1 MAIRKVLTKKVRSTR
16 SRKPVVARRA
26 NPAKRHIAP
35 EAIDWSLALRSI
47 NVEHIERLSGAVN
60 LPPIK
65 VWEYAPGRFRGID
78 GFHRS
83 GVAKERGD
91 KDVEVIVRHFPA
103 GKQGDKA
110 FDFECIQSNLEHGLP
125 LSREERDRAILRIWQ
140 RWGGARVEG
149 ETLDHLG
156 EIFNLT
162 KQRIHQIVRLGDRN
176 GASFGGPS
184 ATGAAAGPG
193 DDNGGESPKRF
204 RASGRFSTFGRFS
217 AATRRLSRLLA
228 DTDVLGELL
237 TQRRSEVVEELV
249 QLRRRLDTLIAE
261 GQKA

>member
-1 MAIRKVLTKKVRSTR
+1 
-16 SRKPVVARRA
+16 
-26 NPAKRHIAP
+26 
-35 EAIDWSLALRSI
+35 LRSI
-47 NVEHIERLSGAVN
+47 NFEHIERLSGAER

-65 VWEYAPGRFRGID
+65 VWEFAPGHFRGID
-78 GFHRS
+78 GFHRW

-91 KDVEVIVRHFPA
+91 KHVDVIVRHFPA
-103 GKQGDKA
+103 GKPGEKA

-156 EIFNLT
+156 QIFNLT
-162 KQRIHQIVRLGDRN
+162 KQRIHQIVRSGDRN
-176 GASFGGPS
+176 DASFGGPS
-184 ATGAAAGPG
+184 ATGAAAGHG
-193 DDNGGESPKRF
+193 DNGGEQSPKRF

-217 AATRRLSRLLA
+217 AATHRLSRLLA
-228 DTDVLGELL
+228 DTDLLGELL
-237 TQRRSEVVEELV
+237 TQRRSEVVAELL

-261 GQKA
+261 GQNV